1 MPITLNHSNIGVQY
15 NTGSNYIIETV
26 KSDLYLRNEIYN
38 TIVRDNIQAAPVT
51 PSIYIENTSN
61 IYAVESYTYSGT
73 ANTADFTRVFTKNT
87 TCDILIVG
95 GGGGGSAG
103 GGGAGGY
110 VYNTNI
116 TLNGTYSIKTGN
128 GGAGATGSTGGSQ
141 GANSSLIGGS
151 ISYTAYGGGGGAG
164 NGVIAPAHTTGQ
176 VGSYGGS
183 GHDFTT
189 AQTYTSTQGNRGG
202 RAIYNSGGGGGGS
215 GAVGN
220 DGSVFFNNLFSQ
232 TGVVYYY
239 RGGQGGIGLSNNITG
254 SDVYYAG
261 GGTAGVNT
269 NRDTDTSPHEL
280 VLGGGGIGAR
290 APNANGGNGTNG
302 LGGGG
307 GGGDWERTA
316 GTTGGSGI
324 VIIRYLLGTIPST
337 NLLTSA
343 PTVISPTM
351 TESIRTFAHSGGTE
365 AQTSHTITVGQNTIC
380 DILIVGGGGA
390 GGTYIGGGGGAGG
403 VLYIQNATVPSGTYN
418 IQIGKGGTGFNGMGN
433 STTAQNGSSSKAF
446 GIEVFGGG
454 YGGSGGWG
462 TQGAGGIGQTGG
474 SGGSSGGGGSTYISG
489 VGFGS
494 GGSIIQPS
502 FTSSVITVNTYNYYG
517 GNGAAGYRHSSGSP
531 SAGSN
536 GGGGAGGNAPVN
548 TNDLN
553 AGAGA
558 DGIAINIT
566 GTSYFWGGG
575 GGGGQYGGG
584 KAGNGG
590 KGGGGGGN
598 GSESTEG
605 VGIGGTGGITLG
617 QDGDPEGDGTPTAG
631 NGGAGTGGGGGG
643 AGRTTGSPN
652 AISGSGG
659 SGIVVIRVREGYFT
673 ESTRMFVHNGSSDS
687 QSTYNINIPEDTICD
702 MLIVAGGGGGGM
714 DMGGGGGGGG
724 VIELNNVLVTAG
736 TYTIKVGKGGNGAP
750 AAGTNGQPNAHPFS
764 FNGKQGSNSS
774 FDNYVAIGGGYGGSS
789 HQPHRLQGQGGD
801 GGSGGGSSGYDP
813 VNHVSKA
820 GKGVEGQGF
829 RGGYGGQSYYSG
841 GGGGAGEVGG
851 GPSTAAG
858 GAYGGRGKLSNIL
871 GTPYYWAGGGGGS
884 GYSTTGGNGGL
895 GGGGGGA
902 VGTTTGGTGYFN
914 GFAGG
919 GGSINA
925 QTNTPGGNGAP
936 HTGGGGGG
944 GSHYTSNNKGG
955 DGGSGIVI
963 IKLKSLSKIG
973 KTADTKI
980 LNFAYDPVI
989 SFDPGKRA
997 EYQAQLKTG
1006 VGGWR
1011 IVRYLPA
1018 TSTTSWYPISDNL
1031 TGTTLSGISYSYTN
1045 YWTVPFGT
1053 FDEFVFATLNMNYW
1067 LHCTKTTAYASYN
1080 NTAANIIKSSFSS
1093 TPYTALWY
1101 NRGTLASPE
1110 DPLISIQNYGTQVV
1124 YAENGANSNP
1134 KDMIPIDG
1142 GMCVLVRDSTAST
1155 LVPSTTYT
1163 LNFPVPTL
1171 TNINTINN
1179 VVLEGEYDITI
1190 NNNSSSIVSKTGKHI
1205 PKFASSISAPT
1216 IGISYNLLKP
1226 VLDPTG
1232 AQWTYNSSNTNVY
1245 HMGNVGIGTTIPEY
1259 QLDVRGTIYSSL
1271 GGYTSSAL
1279 TKWSVLSD
1287 RRIKEN
1293 IVKASYDKCLENVK
1307 NIELYNFNFKDNC
1320 VNTNDRRQLGFIA
1333 QEVQQ
1338 VYPKAVEVSKM
1349 ILNLEE
1355 KIDDL
1360 LTLNITQIDY
1370 TLYGAVKSLIEKM
1383 ENIKIKMEQIKT
1395 AYDIQ

>member
-26 KSDLYLRNEIYN
+26 KSDLYLRNEIYD
-38 TIVRDNIQAAPVT
+38 TIVRDNIQTAPVT
-51 PSIYIENTSN
+51 PIVSIQEGSN
-61 IYAVESYTYSGT
+61 VYAVESYTYSGT
-73 ANTADFTRVFTKNT
+73 ANTADFTRVFPKNT
-87 TCDILIVG
+87 VCDILIVG

-116 TLNGTYSIKTGN
+116 TLNGTYSIKTGK

-151 ISYTAYGGGGGAG
+151 ISYTAYGGGGGGG

-261 GGTAGVNT
+261 GGTGGVNT

-324 VIIRYLLGTIPST
+324 VIIRYLVGTIPT
-337 NLLTSA
+337 NNLLTE
-343 PTVISPTM
+343 PTVISPAM
-351 TESIRTFAHSGGTE
+351 TESIRTFVHSGGTE
-365 AQTSHTITVGQNTIC
+365 AQTTHTITVGQNTIC
-380 DILIVGGGGA
+380 DILIIGGGGA

-502 FTSSVITVNTYNYYG
+502 FTSSLIKVNTYNYYG
-517 GNGAAGYRHSSGSP
+517 GNGAAGYRHSGGSLG
-531 SAGSN
+531 AGSN

-548 TNDLN
+548 PNEST
-553 AGAGA
+553 AGNGA

-575 GGGGQYGGG
+575 GGGGQYGGS

-598 GSESTEG
+598 GSETTEG
-605 VGIGGTGGITLG
+605 VGIGGIGGITLG

-643 AGRTTGSPN
+643 TGRTTGSPN

-659 SGIVVIRVREGYFT
+659 SGIVIIKFK
-673 ESTRMFVHNGSSDS
+673 S
-687 QSTYNINIPEDTICD
+687 
-702 MLIVAGGGGGGM
+702 IV
-714 DMGGGGGGGG
+714 
-724 VIELNNVLVTAG
+724 
-736 TYTIKVGKGGNGAP
+736 
-750 AAGTNGQPNAHPFS
+750 
-764 FNGKQGSNSS
+764 
-774 FDNYVAIGGGYGGSS
+774 
-789 HQPHRLQGQGGD
+789 
-801 GGSGGGSSGYDP
+801 
-813 VNHVSKA
+813 
-820 GKGVEGQGF
+820 
-829 RGGYGGQSYYSG
+829 
-841 GGGGAGEVGG
+841 GAG
-851 GPSTAAG
+851 
-858 GAYGGRGKLSNIL
+858 IL
-871 GTPYYWAGGGGGS
+871 
-884 GYSTTGGNGGL
+884 
-895 GGGGGGA
+895 
-902 VGTTTGGTGYFN
+902 
-914 GFAGG
+914 
-919 GGSINA
+919 
-925 QTNTPGGNGAP
+925 
-936 HTGGGGGG
+936 
-944 GSHYTSNNKGG
+944 
-955 DGGSGIVI
+955 DGITH
-963 IKLKSLSKIG
+963 KR
-973 KTADTKI
+973 
-980 LNFAYDPVI
+980 LNFAYNNDNLVAWYKFNGDYFDSSGNGHNLTNVGTVI
-989 SFDPGKRA
+989 QSTHIIEGQAVEFDS
-997 EYQAQLKTG
+997 TD
-1006 VGGWR
+1006 
-1011 IVRYLPA
+1011 YLEFPA
-1018 TSTTSWYPISDNL
+1018 TINPYSIWNGKGITFSCWVRFIAHETNAVLMDFQPSLSNSSGILIGFKTTSGGNKALIIFVNNI
-1031 TGTTLSGISYSYTN
+1031 TIFSYSDWN
-1045 YWTVPFGT
+1045 NPLI
-1053 FDEFVFATLNMNYW
+1053 ATLNVWRHLVFCVDVAGKWDVYLDNVRING
-1067 LHCTKTTAYASYN
+1067 TET
-1080 NTAANIIKSSFSS
+1080 ANIPNITYNFRFINRTVWGS
-1093 TPYTALWY
+1093 TVMWDGQMDDFRIYDRALSATDVSLLY
-1101 NRGTLASPE
+1101 NKTYP
-1110 DPLISIQNYGTQVV
+1110 
-1124 YAENGANSNP
+1124 
-1134 KDMIPIDG
+1134 IPN
-1142 GMCVLVRDSTAST
+1142 L
-1155 LVPSTTYT
+1155 YT
-1163 LNFPVPTL
+1163 LNFPVPT
-1171 TNINTINN
+1171 IA
-1179 VVLEGEYDITI
+1179 DI
-1190 NNNSSSIVSKTGKHI
+1190 NNNSNIVLRGAYDIALSTSNALIIPKEGQHIHNPSVLIRDSSERIYPPVRNFTSDTTIISGQLYGNGTYIVSASTFFIGEETFRVFNGTNSGWTQSTAKYDGSPAGTYTGLLSLGGFTGEWIKVQLPVSI
-1205 PKFASSISAPT
+1205 KLTRYIIEASSIGGVNRAPSVYKIFGSNNNIDWEQVVYKSVPLVSADYISSKYEEKVSSNNYYRFFALV
-1216 IGISYNLLKP
+1216 IGKNMGLDSWLGIGEWYIYGKEFSNNSLSIRYNILNP
-1226 VLDPTG
+1226 ILDPIG
-1232 AQWTYNSSNTNVY
+1232 AQWTYSSSNTNVY
-1245 HMGNVGIGTTIPEY
+1245 HMGSVGIGTTNPEY
-1259 QLDVRGTIYSSL
+1259 QLDVRGAIYSSV
-1271 GGYTSSAL
+1271 GGYTQTGL
-1279 TKWSVLSD
+1279 TTWTVTSD
-1287 RRIKEN
+1287 KRIKDN
-1293 IVKASYDKCLENVK
+1293 IVRASYDKCLENVK
-1307 NIELYNFNFKDNC
+1307 NIELYNFNFKNNC
-1320 VNTNDRRQLGFIA
+1320 INTNDKHQLGFIA

-1338 VYPKAVEVSKM
+1338 VYPKAVEVGKI
-1349 ILNLEE
+1349 ILNTNEA
-1355 KIDDL
+1355 IDDI
-1360 LTLNITQIDY
+1360 LTLNTTQIDY
-1370 TLYGAVKSLIEKM
+1370 TLYGAVKNLIEKIEDIDNDL
-1383 ENIKIKMEQIKT
+1383 ENIEKAVGMGDGGDRPQRGYHGETLFSKT
-1395 AYDIQ
+1395 E

>member
-26 KSDLYLRNEIYN
+26 KSDLYLRNEIYD
-38 TIVRDNIQAAPVT
+38 TIVSNNIQAAPVT

-61 IYAVESYTYSGT
+61 IYAIESYTYTGS

-87 TCDILIVG
+87 VCDILIVG

-116 TLNGTYSIKTGN
+116 TLNGTYSIKTGK

-151 ISYTAYGGGGGAG
+151 ISYTAYGGGGGGG
-164 NGVIAPAHTTGQ
+164 NSVIAPAHTTGQ

-183 GHDFTT
+183 GHDFAT

-202 RAIYNSGGGGGGS
+202 KAIYNSGGGGGGS

-232 TGVVYYY
+232 TGTVYYY

-290 APNANGGNGTNG
+290 APNANGGNGTDG

-324 VIIRYLLGTIPST
+324 VIIRYLVGTIPT
-337 NLLTSA
+337 NNLLTTE
-343 PTVISPTM
+343 PTVISPVM
-351 TESIRTFAHSGGTE
+351 TESIRTFVHSGGTE
-365 AQTSHTITVGQNTIC
+365 TQTSYNITVGQNTIC

-390 GGTYIGGGGGAGG
+390 GGTYIGAGGGAGG

-474 SGGSSGGGGSTYISG
+474 SGGSSGGGGTTYNSG

-502 FTSSVITVNTYNYYG
+502 FTSSLITVNTYNYYG
-517 GNGAAGYRHSSGSP
+517 GNGAAGYRLGST
-531 SAGSN
+531 SAAGGSN
-536 GGGGAGGNAPVN
+536 GGGGAGGNALVN
-548 TNDLN
+548 TNESN

-575 GGGGQYGGG
+575 GGGGQYNGG

-643 AGRTTGSPN
+643 AGRTTTG
-652 AISGSGG
+652 AVSGSGG
-659 SGIVVIRVREGYFT
+659 SGIVIIKFK
-673 ESTRMFVHNGSSDS
+673 S
-687 QSTYNINIPEDTICD
+687 
-702 MLIVAGGGGGGM
+702 IV
-714 DMGGGGGGGG
+714 
-724 VIELNNVLVTAG
+724 
-736 TYTIKVGKGGNGAP
+736 
-750 AAGTNGQPNAHPFS
+750 
-764 FNGKQGSNSS
+764 
-774 FDNYVAIGGGYGGSS
+774 
-789 HQPHRLQGQGGD
+789 
-801 GGSGGGSSGYDP
+801 
-813 VNHVSKA
+813 
-820 GKGVEGQGF
+820 
-829 RGGYGGQSYYSG
+829 
-841 GGGGAGEVGG
+841 GAG
-851 GPSTAAG
+851 
-858 GAYGGRGKLSNIL
+858 IL
-871 GTPYYWAGGGGGS
+871 
-884 GYSTTGGNGGL
+884 
-895 GGGGGGA
+895 
-902 VGTTTGGTGYFN
+902 
-914 GFAGG
+914 
-919 GGSINA
+919 
-925 QTNTPGGNGAP
+925 
-936 HTGGGGGG
+936 
-944 GSHYTSNNKGG
+944 
-955 DGGSGIVI
+955 DGITH
-963 IKLKSLSKIG
+963 KR
-973 KTADTKI
+973 
-980 LNFAYDPVI
+980 LNFAYEPKYPSISTDNTNLKAWYKFDGNYNDSSGSGFNLTNSGAVIVDGLIVQSVSTDASDSLQTSSINLAGKTYSI
-989 SFDPGKRA
+989 SFWAKLNTTLSTINIFFFQQGITGA
-997 EYQAQLKTG
+997 TG
-1006 VGGWR
+1006 VLLGFLYEQSGNR
-1011 IVRYLPA
+1011 LRYSHYGSGNDID
-1018 TSTTSWYPISDNL
+1018 TTGYNISSMIGTSWHHYVVTYNNTNRAGEIWFDGVKLNTNISTFANVFSGSGNFTIARGD
-1031 TGTTLSGISYSYTN
+1031 GTTLNGLIEDFRYYDKVLTSTEISQ
-1045 YWTVPFGT
+1045 
-1053 FDEFVFATLNMNYW
+1053 L
-1067 LHCTKTTAYASYN
+1067 YN
-1080 NTAANIIKSSFSS
+1080 IPT
-1093 TPYTALWY
+1093 
-1101 NRGTLASPE
+1101 
-1110 DPLISIQNYGTQVV
+1110 QN
-1124 YAENGANSNP
+1124 
-1134 KDMIPIDG
+1134 
-1142 GMCVLVRDSTAST
+1142 
-1155 LVPSTTYT
+1155 TYT
-1163 LNFPVPTL
+1163 LNFPVLTL
-1171 TNINTINN
+1171 A
-1179 VVLEGEYDITI
+1179 DI
-1190 NNNSSSIVSKTGKHI
+1190 NNNSNIVLRGAYDIALSTSNALIIPKSGQYIHSPTLLIKDGEERIYPPVRNFTTDTTIVSGQPYGNGTYIVSASTFYSGEEVFKIFNGTNSGWTQVSFKYDGSPAGTYTGLLSLGGFSGEWIKVQFPVSI
-1205 PKFASSISAPT
+1205 KLTKYIIEASAIGGVNRAPSVYKIFGSNNNIDWEQVVYKSVPLVSADYISSKYEEKVSSNNYYRFFALVVGKNIGADSWLGIGEWYIYGREFVSNSLSIR
-1216 IGISYNLLKP
+1216 YNLLNP
-1226 VLDPTG
+1226 VLDPIG
-1232 AQWTYNSSNTNVY
+1232 AQWTYNTSNTNVY
-1245 HMGNVGIGTTIPEY
+1245 HMGNVGIGTKSPEY
-1259 QLDVRGTIYSSL
+1259 QLDVRGSIYSSL
-1271 GGYTSSAL
+1271 GGYTQTGL
-1279 TKWSVLSD
+1279 TTWSIASD

-1293 IVKASYDKCLENVK
+1293 IVKASYEKCLENVK

-1320 VNTNDRRQLGFIA
+1320 VNTNDKHQLGFIA

-1349 ILNLEE
+1349 ILNTNET
-1355 KIDDL
+1355 IDDL
-1360 LTLNITQIDY
+1360 LSLNTTQIDY
-1370 TLYGAVKSLIEKM
+1370 TLYGAVKNLIEKI
-1383 ENIKIKMEQIKT
+1383 EDIDNELGNIERNI
-1395 AYDIQ
+1395 

>member
-38 TIVRDNIQAAPVT
+38 TIVSDNLQTAPVT

-61 IYAVESYTYSGT
+61 IYAVESYTYTGS
-73 ANTADFTRVFTKNT
+73 ANTADYTRVFPKNT

-103 GGGAGGY
+103 GGGGGGY

-116 TLNGTYSIKTGN
+116 TLNGTYSIKTGK

-151 ISYTAYGGGGGAG
+151 ISYTAYGGGGGGG

-176 VGSYGGS
+176 VGSYGGN

-202 RAIYNSGGGGGGS
+202 RAISNSGGGGGGS

-232 TGVVYYY
+232 TGTVYYY

-290 APNANGGNGTNG
+290 APNENGGNGTNG

-324 VIIRYLLGTIPST
+324 VIIRYLVGTIPST
-337 NLLTSA
+337 NLLSTE
-343 PTVISPTM
+343 PTVISPVM
-351 TESIRTFAHSGGTE
+351 TETVRTFTHSGGTE
-365 AQTSHTITVGQNTIC
+365 AQTTHTITVGQNTVC

-502 FTSSVITVNTYNYYG
+502 FTSSLIKVNTYNYYG
-517 GNGAAGYRHSSGSP
+517 GNGAAGYRHSGGSLG
-531 SAGSN
+531 AGSN
-536 GGGGAGGNAPVN
+536 GGGGAGGNAPAN
-548 TNDLN
+548 TNESN
-553 AGAGA
+553 AGNGA

-575 GGGGQYGGG
+575 GGGGQYAGS

-598 GSESTEG
+598 GSEATEG

-643 AGRTTGSPN
+643 TGRTTGSPN

-659 SGIVVIRVREGYFT
+659 SGIVIIKFK
-673 ESTRMFVHNGSSDS
+673 S
-687 QSTYNINIPEDTICD
+687 
-702 MLIVAGGGGGGM
+702 IV
-714 DMGGGGGGGG
+714 
-724 VIELNNVLVTAG
+724 
-736 TYTIKVGKGGNGAP
+736 
-750 AAGTNGQPNAHPFS
+750 
-764 FNGKQGSNSS
+764 
-774 FDNYVAIGGGYGGSS
+774 
-789 HQPHRLQGQGGD
+789 
-801 GGSGGGSSGYDP
+801 
-813 VNHVSKA
+813 
-820 GKGVEGQGF
+820 
-829 RGGYGGQSYYSG
+829 
-841 GGGGAGEVGG
+841 GAG
-851 GPSTAAG
+851 
-858 GAYGGRGKLSNIL
+858 IL
-871 GTPYYWAGGGGGS
+871 
-884 GYSTTGGNGGL
+884 
-895 GGGGGGA
+895 
-902 VGTTTGGTGYFN
+902 
-914 GFAGG
+914 
-919 GGSINA
+919 
-925 QTNTPGGNGAP
+925 
-936 HTGGGGGG
+936 
-944 GSHYTSNNKGG
+944 
-955 DGGSGIVI
+955 DGITH
-963 IKLKSLSKIG
+963 KR
-973 KTADTKI
+973 
-980 LNFAYDPVI
+980 LNFAYN
-989 SFDPGKRA
+989 
-997 EYQAQLKTG
+997 
-1006 VGGWR
+1006 
-1011 IVRYLPA
+1011 
-1018 TSTTSWYPISDNL
+1018 SDNL
-1031 TGTTLSGISYSYTN
+1031 VAWYKFNGDYLDSSGNGHNLTNVGTVIQSTQVIEGQAVEFDSTDYLEFPATINPYTIWNGKGITFSCWVRFTAQETWGSLIFFQTDVSNNTGIGFWIKTTPVGSIVAIYLRVDSTIFQYGDANTPLIANLNVWRHFVLCVGISGKMDVYLDN
-1045 YWTVPFGT
+1045 VRINGT
-1053 FDEFVFATLNMNYW
+1053 ET
-1067 LHCTKTTAYASYN
+1067 
-1080 NTAANIIKSSFSS
+1080 ANIPNLTYNARYINRGRGDLGTWDGQMDDFRI
-1093 TPYTALWY
+1093 Y
-1101 NRGTLASPE
+1101 NRALSAADVSLLYNKTY
-1110 DPLISIQNYGTQVV
+1110 SIPPN
-1124 YAENGANSNP
+1124 
-1134 KDMIPIDG
+1134 
-1142 GMCVLVRDSTAST
+1142 
-1155 LVPSTTYT
+1155 TYT
-1163 LNFPVPTL
+1163 LNFPVPT
-1171 TNINTINN
+1171 IA
-1179 VVLEGEYDITI
+1179 DI
-1190 NNNSSSIVSKTGKHI
+1190 NNNSNIVLRGAYDISLSTTNSSII
-1205 PKFASSISAPT
+1205 PKSGQYIIPPTTFSTPT
-1216 IGISYNLLKP
+1216 ISIRYNLLNP
-1226 VLDPTG
+1226 VLDPIG
-1232 AQWTYNSSNTNVY
+1232 AQWTYNSFNTNVY
-1245 HMGNVGIGTTIPEY
+1245 HMGNVGIGTKSPEY
-1259 QLDVRGTIYSSL
+1259 HLDVRGSIYSSL
-1271 GGYTSSAL
+1271 GGYTQTGL
-1279 TKWSVLSD
+1279 TTWSIASD

-1293 IVKASYDKCLENVK
+1293 IVKASYEKCLENVK

-1320 VNTNDRRQLGFIA
+1320 VNTNDKHQLGFIA

-1338 VYPKAVEVSKM
+1338 VYPKAVEVGKM
-1349 ILNLEE
+1349 ILNTNET
-1355 KIDDL
+1355 IDDL
-1360 LTLNITQIDY
+1360 LSLNTTQIDY
-1370 TLYGAVKSLIEKM
+1370 TLYGAVKNLIEKI
-1383 ENIKIKMEQIKT
+1383 EDIDNELGNIERNI
-1395 AYDIQ
+1395 